1 MMSEGPTILVIDD
14 DPAMRLGLQDNLEI
28 EGYRVLTA
36 GSLRDGFQA
45 AIAQK
50 PDLVLLDLMLPDGDG
65 IALCRQLRR
74 HGFDQP
80 IIMLTARGEEMD
92 KVLGFEVGSDDYV
105 VKPFSLPELLARIR
119 VRLRRTVGTASVEGE
134 VVVGVATVDFR
145 RHTLTQEESVIE
157 ISAKELDLLHYLVIH
172 RGEVVTRDI
181 LLTEVWGH
189 SWQIT
194 TRTVD
199 NFIARLRK
207 KIEPDPA
214 VPRYLLTVH
223 GRGYKLVEQ

>member
-1 MMSEGPTILVIDD
+1 MGEGPTILVIDD

-36 GSLRDGFQA
+36 GGSRDGYQA
-45 AIAQK
+45 AISHK

-65 IALCRQLRR
+65 TALCRKLRR
-74 HGFDQP
+74 QGFDRP

-105 VKPFSLPELLARIR
+105 VKPFSLPELLARVR
-119 VRLRRTVGTASVEGE
+119 VRLRRTASTAPVEGE
-134 VVVGVATVDFR
+134 VVVGIARVDFR
-145 RHTLTQEESVIE
+145 RHRLTQQGSVVE
-157 ISAKELDLLHYLVIH
+157 VSAKELDLLHYLVLH
-172 RGEVVTRDI
+172 RGEVVTRDS
-181 LLTEVWGH
+181 LLADVWGH
-189 SWQIT
+189 SWRIA

-199 NFIARLRK
+199 NFIVRLRK

-223 GRGYKLVEQ
+223 GRGYKLVD